1 MEREF
6 DFPLKVINSLDKTI
20 DRLNVNIRDINIWA
34 NANKM
39 QKTIIVKQAKNL
51 IENAL
56 DQIYKAIDLMD

>member
-6 DFPLKVINSLDKTI
+6 EFPLKVINSLDKTI